1 MKKIVSPVRS
11 RQPRPV
17 ASAPGSEATQTRR
30 VYLLGNPEKK
40 DVGAVLEEVRSFA
53 ASRCTVVGAGLDRDG
68 RTALPGRPD
77 RIVVLGGDGTLI
89 GVARTL
95 GEHQVPLIGV
105 NVGKL
110 GFLAEFSLEEIKRHF
125 NQAVFDDSLISRRTV
140 LQVAV
145 RRDGAVKDSSL
156 AINDCV
162 IQAGPPFRII
172 NLGIS
177 INGEHLTDV
186 GGDGLIVCTPSGST
200 AHNLSA
206 GGPIMQ
212 PDVDAIILT
221 PLSPHSL
228 THKPL
233 VVERESVIDIVA
245 GTVNEGTTAIID
257 GQVSCPLKLGDH
269 VIVRRFPT
277 DFLLVRNPQ
286 YPKWHN
292 LMTKL
297 HWGQS
302 PTYE

>member
-1 MKKIVSPVRS
+1 MRRIYFLSN
-11 RQPRPV
+11 
-17 ASAPGSEATQTRR
+17 PGK
-30 VYLLGNPEKK
+30 P
-40 DVGAVLEEVRSFA
+40 DGAAALEDLRSFA
-53 ASRCTVVGAGLDRDG
+53 ASRCTVVGSSPAPDG
-68 RTALPGRPD
+68 RAAAQAGAE

-89 GVARTL
+89 GVARSL
-95 GEHQVPLIGV
+95 GASQVPLIGV

-110 GFLAEFSLEEIKRHF
+110 GFLAEFSIEELKRC
-125 NQAVFDDSLISRRTV
+125 FDRAISDDTIISRRTV

-145 RRDGAVKDSSL
+145 RHNGGVRDSSL

-162 IQAGPPFRII
+162 IRAGPPFRII
-172 NLGIS
+172 KLGIS

-186 GGDGLIVCTPSGST
+186 AGDGLIVCTPSGST

-212 PDVDAIILT
+212 PGVDAIVLT

-233 VVERESVIDIVA
+233 VIERESVIDIVA
-245 GTVNEGTTAIID
+245 RDVNEGTTAIID
-257 GQVSCPLKLGDH
+257 GQVSCPLQPGDC
-269 VIVRRFPT
+269 VTIRRFDT
-277 DFLLVRNPQ
+277 DFLLVHNPL

-297 HWGQS
+297 HWGQAPS
-302 PTYE
+302 YE